1 MIPEKGKDLPAPVV
15 TALSQGQKI
24 EAIKLLRE
32 AHGIGLKEAKDA
44 VEDYIKSRPEL
55 SLKLTGMQEVAEK
68 SLLRWV
74 IILGVLLLA
83 IYWFFIRK

>member
-1 MIPEKGKDLPAPVV
+1 MARIRRAGGAQDNGETMIPEKGKDLPAAVA

-32 AHGIGLKEAKDA
+32 AHGIGLKEAKDI

-55 SLKLTGMQEVAEK
+55 SVKLTAIQEEK
-68 SLLRWV
+68 KRGFSA
-74 IILGVLLLA
+74 G
-83 IYWFFIRK
+83 